1 MSGLVPMLFLA
12 RHASVMLTMNLWP
25 EVGLCNGATGKV
37 VDIIFA
43 ENHSPPDLPIAV
55 MVKFDYYTGPSFT
68 ELLSKCVPVCPMT
81 VTSHSL
87 DTFHERQQLP
97 LRLAWATT
105 IHNSQG
111 LTLEKAWIDIGPRER
126 TAGMTYVAISRVKIL
141 DSSVIEPMSF
151 ERLKTIKNA
160 SNFQFRLQE
169 EERLSMLANNT
180 TLNSIH

>member
-1 MSGLVPMLFLA
+1 
-12 RHASVMLTMNLWP
+12 
-25 EVGLCNGATGKV
+25 
-37 VDIIFA
+37 
-43 ENHSPPDLPIAV
+43 

-68 ELLSKCVPVCPMT
+68 ELLSKCVPVCPIT

-105 IHNSQG
+105 IHKSQG

-126 TAGMTYVAISRVKIL
+126 TAGLTYVAISGVKIL
-141 DSSVIEPMSF
+141 NSCVIEPMSF

-169 EERLSMLANNT
+169 EEHLKFHS
-180 TLNSIH
+180 LNSTTNQCINFIIQFIIFNIHLPILLMNNINIQ